1 MRHLAITQ
9 DTLSLKTL
17 CTHLARKP
25 STLDVVLLFNKSA
38 VLLQPICNL
47 LDNWRYE
54 EDQGEYQPVYEQF
67 GAILLLV
74 LAFVHRYNLNIVDLG
89 LTSSQSFVARL
100 LERGAISHSLEDL
113 LDLEKS
119 HLDGWIRGL
128 FDGEGGGLGDELMSS
143 CPPQDFYLLVP
154 TLFHQIVI
162 ARSSNNLSEESLK
175 GGLECKIENEITFS
189 NLILKRQRKD
199 YS

>member
-1 MRHLAITQ
+1 M
-9 DTLSLKTL
+9 SLKAL

-25 STLDVVLLFNKSA
+25 SSLDVILLFNKSGA
-38 VLLQPICNL
+38 LLQPICNL
-47 LDNWRYE
+47 LDTWHYE

-89 LTSSQSFVARL
+89 LISSDSFVAKL
-100 LERGAISHSLEDL
+100 LERGATSRPLEDL
-113 LDLEKS
+113 SDLEKN

-162 ARSSNNLSEESLK
+162 ARSTNNLSEDSLK
-175 GGLECKIENEITFS
+175 GGLECKNS
-189 NLILKRQRKD
+189 VSSLKRALVRRPKD
-199 YS
+199 N